1 MPSHP
6 IKFGVW
12 VAMSRRRIIGPI
24 FFNETIN
31 AQRHQRLLEPFINQ
45 LDGVELT
52 KVYNQQDSAAAH
64 KARTTINWAIDKCR
78 IVTKVIHLT

>member
-6 IKFGVW
+6 IKFGVG

-31 AQRHQRLLEPFINQ
+31 AQRRQGLLEPFINQ
-45 LDGVELT
+45 LDGVKLT
-52 KVYNQQDSAAAH
+52 KVYSQQNAAAAH
-64 KARTTINWAIDKCR
+64 STTINWAIGKCK
-78 IVTKVIHLT
+78 ILTKVIHLT